1 MPNADAATLFQI
13 INGYM
18 QTPCEYDIM
27 ALARA
32 FILAEYLVMAGGR
45 QSMPPLNALIV
56 FDSAARLGS
65 FSRAGIEL
73 GLTQSAV
80 SRQIGKLEAFI
91 GSKLFRR
98 LPVGVQLTAMGES
111 YASDISRFLADL
123 SATTDN
129 LRSWTGARQITIAC
143 SRGIAD
149 QWFLSR
155 IGLLKAEIPGIEVR
169 LRVTDDVAH
178 LRLDEFDLAIFY
190 RKERPIGVNLTILG
204 QEEVVPV
211 SAAGS
216 SHIMDMKAPVL
227 LSIED
232 TMREWQGWPE
242 WWKDAKLVPPADA
255 LEWRLG
261 DYGLCVAAATQG
273 IGVTL
278 GWTWL
283 IKDQLANGTLIP
295 VHDHMM
301 RSDAYFYLMRPA
313 DRHQRKIVREV
324 SDWLIASNE
333 KGPIT

>member
-1 MPNADAATLFQI
+1 
-13 INGYM
+13 
-18 QTPCEYDIM
+18 M
-27 ALARA
+27 A
-32 FILAEYLVMAGGR
+32 VGR
-45 QSMPPLNALIV
+45 QSMPPLNALVV

-65 FSRAGIEL
+65 FSRAGLEL

-91 GSKLFRR
+91 GSKLFNR
-98 LPVGVQLTAMGES
+98 LPVGVQLTAIGES
-111 YASDISRFLADL
+111 YASEVSRLLGDL
-123 SATTDN
+123 SAVTDS
-129 LRSWTGARQITIAC
+129 LRAWIGPRQITIAC

-155 IGLLKAEIPGIEVR
+155 IGRLKTEIPGIEIR

-178 LRLDEFDLAIFY
+178 LRLDEFDLALFY
-190 RKERPIGVNLTILG
+190 RKERPIGVNLTVLG
-204 QEEVVPV
+204 REEVVPV
-211 SAAGS
+211 SAPGALN
-216 SHIMDMKAPVL
+216 IMEQEAPL
-227 LSIED
+227 LLAIED

-242 WWKDAKLVPPADA
+242 WWHDARLSPPPGA

-273 IGVTL
+273 IGITL

-283 IKDQLANGTLIP
+283 IKEQLASGILVP
-295 VHDHMM
+295 VHSHMM

-324 SDWLIASNE
+324 SDWLIASN
-333 KGPIT
+333 GPDPIT